1 MLAKSCKTQKGA
13 NKHGPSCSV
22 PPFTRWTVTIV
33 TRVLWP
39 APLSPLLRNYIC
51 LFSELC
57 CQLPSNKVGVPQF
70 REFCR
75 LGTALTH
82 YHHYQHLQLQSPH
95 SDMTSHPLNVIRQ
108 WSAADNQP
116 SVMPANVLMHDDDGL
131 GPTFDPFN
139 FSHERRENTPAFR
152 WQINMNMMII
162 WALDTAIPLSMIEFL
177 LAQQ

>member
-13 NKHGPSCSV
+13 NKQGPSCSV

-39 APLSPLLRNYIC
+39 APVSPLLRNYIC

-70 REFCR
+70 W
-75 LGTALTH
+75 A
-82 YHHYQHLQLQSPH
+82 LQSGELFWH
-95 SDMTSHPLNVIRQ
+95 IIIIIRQ
-108 WSAADNQP
+108 WPAADNQP
-116 SVMPANVLMHDDDGL
+116 SVMPANALMHDDDGM

-139 FSHERRENTPAFR
+139 FSHERREITPAFW

>member
-1 MLAKSCKTQKGA
+1 MVAKSCKTQKGA

-22 PPFTRWTVTIV
+22 PTFTRWTVTIV

-39 APLSPLLRNYIC
+39 APVSPLLTPQQLY
-51 LFSELC
+51 LFILRTLLSIALKQSWC
-57 CQLPSNKVGVPQF
+57 STVPSSA
-70 REFCR
+70 EW
-75 LGTALTH
+75 GTALTH
-82 YHHYQHLQLQSPH
+82 YHHYRHATVATLWYDES
-95 SDMTSHPLNVIRQ
+95 LNVIIRRR
-108 WSAADNQP
+108 SAADNQP
-116 SVMPANVLMHDDDGL
+116 NVMPANVLMHDDDGR

-139 FSHERRENTPAFR
+139 FSHERREITPAFW

>member
-33 TRVLWP
+33 TGVLWP
-39 APLSPLLRNYIC
+39 APVSPLLRNYIC

-70 REFCR
+70 RVLQIGNCFDT
-75 LGTALTH
+75 LSSLPAPTATVATLR
-82 YHHYQHLQLQSPH
+82 YDESQLH
-95 SDMTSHPLNVIRQ
+95 VIRRR
-108 WSAADNQP
+108 SAADNQP
-116 SVMPANVLMHDDDGL
+116 SVMPANALMHDDDGM

-139 FSHERRENTPAFR
+139 FSHERREITPAFW